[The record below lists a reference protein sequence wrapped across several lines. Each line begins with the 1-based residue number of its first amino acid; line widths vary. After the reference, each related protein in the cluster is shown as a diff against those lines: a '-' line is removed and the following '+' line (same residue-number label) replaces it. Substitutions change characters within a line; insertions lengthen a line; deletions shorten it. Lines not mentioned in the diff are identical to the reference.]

1 MLDMRGGRD
10 IKYGIAIESSDVGV
24 ILNFRNKFTIIL
36 DLNFAMKWDL
46 IYLNYFIVTYYLLT
60 WKVRLIYF

>member
-60 WKVRLIYF
+60 

>member
-46 IYLNYFIVTYYLLT
+46 IYLNYFIVTYY
-60 WKVRLIYF
+60 IYWREK